1 MHICAYICVYIER
14 ERERAQWTSIPPK
27 IFLQDISPSVWMA
40 GHCLGQRLHLL
51 QLDLNPTIKNPF
63 FGPGSD
69 TVWCE
74 LLKFSTLTTNRM
86 YFKTTNNFKN
96 TWYKYVYYIYIDYE
110 WLWLLDATKL
120 INILLPVS
128 TLKMFTFFLT
138 HMKFTHSYPCL
149 PYIHGG
155 CHC

>member
-1 MHICAYICVYIER
+1 MHICAYICILYR

-40 GHCLGQRLHLL
+40 GHFLGQRLHLL

-63 FGPGSD
+63 LDLEVTQFGVNYSNFQLWQQTECISKQQTISKTHG
-69 TVWCE
+69 T
-74 LLKFSTLTTNRM
+74 STCI
-86 YFKTTNNFKN
+86 
-96 TWYKYVYYIYIDYE
+96 IYIDYE

>member
-1 MHICAYICVYIER
+1 MRIYVYYI

-27 IFLQDISPSVWMA
+27 IFLQDISPSLWMA

-63 FGPGSD
+63 LDLKWHSFLVWTTQIFNSD
-69 TVWCE
+69 NKQNV
-74 LLKFSTLTTNRM
+74 FQ
-86 YFKTTNNFKN
+86 NNKQFQKHM
-96 TWYKYVYYIYIDYE
+96 VQVRVLYIYIDYE